1 MVIFGLLLLVVGVLG
16 ILAGIFGSDYD
27 VDGKDRRTT
36 EIIGINVD
44 PEVLFLIGVV
54 SGLLVLA
61 GLWFMKTG
69 AKQGWKRR
77 KEQKRLT
84 ELSEK
89 LDEVELDRRRDELS
103 RRDDDN
109 N

>member
-1 MVIFGLLLLVVGVLG
+1 MVIIGLLLLIVGVLA
-16 ILAGIFGSDYD
+16 ILSGVFGSDYD

-44 PEVLFLIGVV
+44 PEVLFLIGVA

-77 KEQKRLT
+77 KEQKRLSD
-84 ELSEK
+84 LSQK
-89 LDEVELDRRRDELS
+89 LDEVEADRRREDLSGREDES
-103 RRDDDN
+103 
-109 N
+109 

>member
-1 MVIFGLLLLVVGVLG
+1 MVIIGLLLLIIGVLA
-16 ILAGIFGSDYD
+16 ILSGVFGSDYD

-54 SGLLVLA
+54 SGLLVIA

-69 AKQGWKRR
+69 AKHGWKRR
-77 KEQKRLT
+77 KEHKRLN
-84 ELSEK
+84 ELSQK
-89 LDEVELDRRRDELS
+89 LDDVEAERRREDLS
-103 RRDDDN
+103 GRDDDS
-109 N
+109 